1 MSGTAETIV
10 MTEKAYKAP
19 NFDFMGQRRI
29 AVILTLL
36 LTLGSLFAIF
46 TRGFNFGI
54 DFTGGAMVELGFK
67 QPANVDEVRAKLE
80 ASEFGNATVQLF
92 GTPNEVLVR
101 LPPQHDTAAAQISER
116 ILALVPDAE
125 MRRIEFVGPQVGE
138 ELAEDGALAMLL
150 AIGGIFVYVM
160 LRFTWKFSVGAIAA
174 TLHDII
180 ITLGYFAVT
189 QADFDLTVLAAVLTV
204 LGYSLNDTVVVFDRV
219 RENLRRERKKSVVE
233 TINGAIN
240 QTLSRTIIT
249 AGETFMVVV
258 ALFYFGG
265 ELLRNFSIALLI
277 GIFVG
282 TYSSIYVATATVAA
296 LGISRQDMLPV
307 QKEGAAVD
315 DRP

>member
-1 MSGTAETIV
+1 

-29 AVILTLL
+29 AVILTVL
-36 LTLGSLFAIF
+36 LTLGSLFAIA

-54 DFTGGAMVELGFK
+54 DFTGGTMVELGFK
-67 QPANVDEVRAKLE
+67 GPANVEEVRAKLE

-101 LPPQHDTAAAQISER
+101 LPPMQDVAAAQISER

-219 RENLRRERKKSVVE
+219 RENLRRERKKQVVE

-307 QKEGAAVD
+307 QKEGAALD

>member
-1 MSGTAETIV
+1 

-29 AVILTLL
+29 AVILTVL
-36 LTLGSLFAIF
+36 LTLGSLFAIA

-54 DFTGGAMVELGFK
+54 DFTGGTMVELGFK
-67 QPANVDEVRAKLE
+67 GPANVEEVRAKLE

-101 LPPQHDTAAAQISER
+101 LPPMQDVAAAQISER

-219 RENLRRERKKSVVE
+219 RENLRRERKKQVVE

>member
-1 MSGTAETIV
+1 MS
-10 MTEKAYKAP
+10 EKDYKAP

-29 AVILTLL
+29 AVILTVL
-36 LTLGSLFAIF
+36 LTLGSLAAIF

-67 QPANVDEVRAKLE
+67 APANVDEVRAKLE

-101 LPPQHDTAAAQISER
+101 LPPQHDVAAAQISER

-219 RENLRRERKKSVVE
+219 RENLRRERKKSVID

-307 QKEGAAVD
+307 QKEGAALD